1 MPLFALTLGL
11 LLGCQATAQSQQQPT
26 TVERT
31 KETAATV
38 EAVDL
43 AERQVTL
50 KGPDGKVFTLH
61 AGDDVRKLAQVEV
74 GDQVVIRYREAI
86 AAELAKPG
94 AAASMGGVSAQAT
107 RAPAG
112 AKPGAEV
119 AQEVKATV
127 RIDALNLATHT
138 VAFSGPGG
146 TQQTIAVQDPGMQD
160 FLKTLKVGDEVEI
173 TYTEALAISVEPA
186 AK

>member
-61 AGDDVRKLAQVEV
+61 AGDDVRNLAQVEV

-94 AAASMGGVSAQAT
+94 EAGVGGVSAQAT

-127 RIDALNLATHT
+127 RIDALDLSTHT

-146 TQQTIAVQDPGMQD
+146 AQQTIAVQDPGMQD

-186 AK
+186 AQ

>member
-1 MPLFALTLGL
+1 LTLGL

-38 EAVDL
+38 EAIDL

-50 KGPDGKVFTLH
+50 KGPDGEVFTLH
-61 AGDDVRKLAQVEV
+61 AGDDVRNLAQVEV

-86 AAELAKPG
+86 AAQLAKPG
-94 AAASMGGVSAQAT
+94 EPASMGGVSTQAT

-119 AQEVKATV
+119 AREIKATV
-127 RIDALNLATHT
+127 RIEDLDLATHT
-138 VAFSGPGG
+138 VSFSGQSGKR
-146 TQQTIAVQDPGMQD
+146 QTLAVQDLGMQA
-160 FLKTLKVGDEVEI
+160 FLETLKVGDEVEI
-173 TYTEALAISVEPA
+173 TYNEALAVSVEPA